1 VRGRRCWRHLESNFA
16 DWHVNGFSTV
26 RQWAAT
32 IGYRVALHSERSAMA
47 IQDKTR
53 SARKWAIY
61 YGTLT
66 KRFKLVREDLDG
78 YPGPIFV
85 GQ

>member
-1 VRGRRCWRHLESNFA
+1 
-16 DWHVNGFSTV
+16 
-26 RQWAAT
+26 
-32 IGYRVALHSERSAMA
+32 MA